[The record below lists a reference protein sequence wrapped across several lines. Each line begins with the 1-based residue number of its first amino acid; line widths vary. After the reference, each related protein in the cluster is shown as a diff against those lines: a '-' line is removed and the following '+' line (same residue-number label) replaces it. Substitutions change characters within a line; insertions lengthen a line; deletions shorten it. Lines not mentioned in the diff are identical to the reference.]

1 MTTAREGPRS
11 ARDVEAR
18 RQAFPGPEGLVDQM
32 DYLVRKARVTDV
44 ADVYSLLKDLAGEG
58 LLLPRSYSSLYEMLQ
73 TLYVAESRDP
83 AGGILGAGAL
93 QVSWEDLAEVRSLA
107 VREDCRGRGVGRAIT
122 AAVEA
127 DAREL
132 RIRRMFALTYVPE
145 FFFRLGYRQ
154 VSLDS
159 LPQKVWAVCFSCV
172 HYPDCREIAVVKE
185 LDPVVSG
192 TVSGPDPR
200 VALAE
205 GAVPAVLPGA
215 PVGSLACIVRPGAG
229 GVKP

>member
-1 MTTAREGPRS
+1 MEY
-11 ARDVEAR
+11 
-18 RQAFPGPEGLVDQM
+18 Q
-32 DYLVRKARVTDV
+32 VRKARATDV
-44 ADVYSLLKDLAGEG
+44 GQVYGLLKRLAAEG

-73 TLYVAESRDP
+73 TLYVAESGGG
-83 AGGILGAGAL
+83 AGGIIVGAGAL
-93 QVSWEDLAEVRSLA
+93 QVSWEDLAEVRSLCVA
-107 VREDCRGRGVGRAIT
+107 EGFRGCGVGRAIT
-122 AAVEA
+122 AAIEA

-132 RIRRMFALTYVPE
+132 AIRRMFALTYVPE